1 MKWGVLGSLIL
12 VGSVVVYGIL
22 AYDLENKKI
31 NWSVFIS
38 AMILFPKY
46 FLKAALDRI
55 KREKGKRKCRLFSP
69 HWVQIVGETIFFFPT
84 LFLIVYM
91 ELVIEYQELKESN
104 QLEAVLQGLKQESKT
119 EAQEIKKE
127 LRSQF
132 FHTKLA

>member
-46 FLKAALDRI
+46 FLVLCQMVLVSF
-55 KREKGKRKCRLFSP
+55 RE
-69 HWVQIVGETIFFFPT
+69 
-84 LFLIVYM
+84 
-91 ELVIEYQELKESN
+91 
-104 QLEAVLQGLKQESKT
+104 
-119 EAQEIKKE
+119 
-127 LRSQF
+127 
-132 FHTKLA
+132 